1 MIEPGDHLG
10 RYVVTECL
18 GEGGMGVVYRA
29 SDPRLERDV
38 ALKVLKRGPAASGA
52 TDRLRAEAR
61 ALSRLIH
68 PNIATLFDLDRD
80 GGSEFLVMEFV
91 PGQTLAR
98 LLEDGPLPEARA
110 CAIAIEVAEGLA
122 AAHELGLVHRDLKP
136 GNVIVTPRGRCK
148 VLDFGLARLEDDTVD
163 STMRTRSEESAGLA
177 GTIPYLAPEQVRTGQ
192 ADARSDLWAL
202 GVLLFEMTGGTR
214 PFAAE
219 NPAAL
224 LYAIAHEPAPSLAA
238 LRPELSPRF
247 VALVE
252 RLLEKDPARRLPDAP
267 AALRALRALG
277 SPHDAGDPA
286 DGGAAGALA
295 DAAGSPPSRPAAGGP
310 SGAGPAIRSLVVL
323 PLANRSGDPAQEFFA
338 DGMTDALIT
347 DLAQI
352 SALRVISRTSAMRFK
367 SSDRPLPHIAR
378 ELRVDAVVEGSAL
391 LSGGR
396 VRLTAQLVEAAG
408 DRTLWARSYE
418 RDLTDVITL
427 QRELASAI
435 AGEIR
440 VRVTPAEGARLG
452 PKGPVNPSAHV
463 AYLRGRYLWNRWSR
477 ESFLES
483 ITCYEEALRADP
495 GYALALAGL
504 ADSYATLGNT
514 NALPPGEA
522 YPRARAA
529 AEAGLALDDSIAE
542 LHASLGYVQRFH
554 DWDWPRA
561 ERSFQRALAINPGY
575 ATGRRWYSQFLSGL
589 GRHAEANFEGERAL
603 EQDPLSLIIHTAV
616 GDVLF
621 YGRRFDEA
629 AGYYRRC
636 IEMDPSFGPGHTD
649 LARTLEHQGRCDE
662 ALEEFLRG
670 TGQAPGQAYRPSTGL
685 AIMLVRTGRR
695 DEGLAMLERLA
706 GGGSTDYVPPFGVAS
721 AYAVAGQ
728 PARALDWLERG
739 FAERDGAMVWL
750 AVHPRL
756 DRLRGEVRFRRLLA
770 AMRLDA

>member
-1 MIEPGDHLG
+1 MIEPGARLG
-10 RYVVTECL
+10 RYVVVEHL
-18 GEGGMGVVYRA
+18 GEGGVGVVYRA
-29 SDPRLERDV
+29 TDPRLERDV
-38 ALKVLKRGPAASGA
+38 ALKLLKRGPGGPD
-52 TDRLRAEAR
+52 DRLRVEAR

-80 GGSEFLVMEFV
+80 GERDYLVMEFV

-110 CAIAIEVAEGLA
+110 RAIAIEVAEALA

-148 VLDFGLARLEDDTVD
+148 VLDFGLARLEAGTVD
-163 STMRTRSEESAGLA
+163 STMPTRSGEQGGLA
-177 GTIPYLAPEQVRTGQ
+177 GTLPYLAPEQVRAGTS
-192 ADARSDLWAL
+192 DARSDLWAL
-202 GVLLFEMTGGTR
+202 GVLLFEMSGGTR
-214 PFAAE
+214 PFAAGD
-219 NPAAL
+219 PAAL
-224 LYAIAHEPAPSLAA
+224 LYAIAHSPAPSLAA
-238 LRPELSPRF
+238 LRPELSQRF
-247 VALVE
+247 VAVVE
-252 RLLEKDPARRLPDAP
+252 RLLEKDPARRFPDAP

-277 SPHDAGDPA
+277 A
-286 DGGAAGALA
+286 AAGAPA
-295 DAAGSPPSRPAAGGP
+295 GAGGGAPVAAPAPAGGTPAAEP
-310 SGAGPAIRSLVVL
+310 PAIRSLVVL

-347 DLAQI
+347 DRAQI

-367 SSDRPLPHIAR
+367 ASDRPLPEIAR

-391 LSGGR
+391 LVGGR

-408 DRTLWARSYE
+408 DRMLWARSYE
-418 RDLTDVITL
+418 RDLTDVLSL

-440 VRVTPAEGARLG
+440 VRVTPAEGARLR
-452 PKGPVNPSAHV
+452 PKGPVNPAAHV

-483 ITCYEEALRADP
+483 FACYEEALRADP
-495 GYALALAGL
+495 GYALAHAGL
-504 ADSYATLGNT
+504 ADSYGTLGNT
-514 NALPPGEA
+514 NALPPGVA

-529 AEAGLALDDSIAE
+529 AEAGLALDDTIAE

-561 ERSFQRALAINPGY
+561 ERSFQRALAMNPGY

-589 GRHAEANFEGERAL
+589 GRHAEAVHEGERAL

-621 YGRRFDEA
+621 YARRYEEST
-629 AGYYRRC
+629 GYYRRC
-636 IEMDPSFGPGHTD
+636 IEMDPTFGPGHTD
-649 LARTLEHQGRCDE
+649 LARALEQLGRRDE
-662 ALEEFLRG
+662 ALAEFLAG
-670 TGQAPGQAYRPSTGL
+670 TAHAPGEPLMPSTGL
-685 AIMLVRTGRR
+685 AIMLLRAGRR
-695 DEGLAMLERLA
+695 DEALAMLERLA
-706 GGGSTDYVPPFGVAS
+706 GGGGADYVPPFGMAS
-721 AYAVAGQ
+721 AHAIAGRHD
-728 PARALDWLERG
+728 RALDWLERG
-739 FAERDGAMVWL
+739 LAERDGAMVWI

-756 DRLRGEVRFRRLLA
+756 DRLRGEARFRKLLA